1 MELDDLLTQPT
12 QGTQTTMDPR
22 RMGRN
27 NSGLA
32 PSDVS
37 DVMCILH
44 PSTPAAFDLVIET
57 ARRSPQH
64 ILQDV
69 YAHRIHHAATPS
81 MLEEEETF
89 ILEGGNGSNQ
99 ALDLALRFSSPLRSP
114 ALGFVVGRNMGLC
127 DIAVSS
133 DAHKRVSNV
142 HFSIYM
148 NESGVLMLKDMS
160 TNGTMV
166 DDVLL
171 KGRNHNEPKQ
181 RMLNHGSIVQILSP
195 TPGEALKFIVRIPS
209 RVGFTDEYQIK
220 FSEYIETQLAA
231 ARLDRQE
238 GRDLMLAPKQAGQRP
253 PNTAVKAPIVHNS
266 YGMHWNGGETY
277 NVVGQIGKGAF
288 ASVYQLATKADGQL
302 YAAKE
307 LEKRKFMKN
316 GVLDRKLEN
325 EMHIMQQIEHA
336 SIVQYH
342 EYQDVANHLYI
353 IMEYVPCGDLQQYL
367 TEVGP
372 LDEPVAKQ
380 MGTQVFDALD
390 YLHHKRITHRD
401 IKPDNILIGSR
412 DPKNFIIKLSDFGLS
427 KVVKDNDTFLKT
439 FCGTLLYCAPE
450 VFPHYDAHVSGKGT
464 KRPRKPPP
472 QQSSKF
478 HSYSQAVDIW
488 SFGAVLWYSL
498 CHRPPFEG
506 VADNTGRGMFDKIM
520 MTPLDAADLVKQGVS
535 DEAVA
540 LLVSMLNTDPAAR
553 PSAEDCLRH
562 EWFGERFLGPKRQS
576 QPVLELE
583 DIEEDVE
590 AEAGADRDEEER
602 AEHPDVAALSLDERG
617 IGSCNSELSINSSD
631 MNFFDPRKSKRFKT
645 NDMHQQEEEEEN
657 FLDSSPEL
665 LYDSI
670 PIAHQVEA
678 QQPPQPGPDRS
689 KPPKLFGEIS
699 QSDLQRPAFN
709 NMRANDAVGNT
720 SSSVQSDQARTSGR
734 SQQNAQQASSGEFG
748 ASPSLFGAES
758 IMRDMN
764 MDSVNDSDDDD
775 DAEEPATPPESEQ
788 SFGNLSHHDP
798 SQHTPGAADADP
810 TPRPPQ
816 PAVFDRQIHI
826 PVPPSFYYDPADAST
841 HTLEYA
847 SKASGRDF
855 AAELKSRA
863 NGSAN
868 TSEDVTQDLPDSA
881 ETSRIQDDMVESDA
895 QRQND
900 ASTIEAP
907 ELEAGDPSKILGRL
921 VTTSDSC
928 ERIVL
933 DMKSRDM
940 SWGRSPGNTYIW
952 HDDKDIRIP
961 RTAIIIFF
969 YADGIKD
976 VPEGED
982 ITQLPGLYTGILT
995 HGSSGL
1001 KVNGVQLDSG
1011 PEGKYLYGQ
1020 LHTGDE
1026 IELFPGTKD
1035 GKRGLRFRAEIYHG
1049 QGKSP
1054 RPSDGPRFK
1063 VEQQKQPRHEKH
1075 TSKQRRK
1082 HDEKIDAEKENL
1094 AAEVE

>member
-1 MELDDLLTQPT
+1 MELEDLLTQPT
-12 QGTQTTMDPR
+12 QGTQSTMDPR

-44 PSTPAAFDLVIET
+44 PSTPAAFQLVIET

-69 YAHRIHHAATPS
+69 YGYRNQHAASPS

-89 ILEGGNGSNQ
+89 ILEGNSTNQ
-99 ALDLALRFSSPLRSP
+99 ALDLALRFSSRLHRP
-114 ALGFVVGRNMGLC
+114 ALGFVVGRNMGMC

-133 DAHKRVSNV
+133 DVHKRVSNM

-166 DDVLL
+166 DEVLL
-171 KGRNHNEPKQ
+171 KGRNHNGPKQ

-195 TPGEALKFIVRIPS
+195 SPTEALKFIVRIPS
-209 RVGFTDEYQIK
+209 RVDFMDEYEIK
-220 FSEYIETQLAA
+220 FSEYIERQVAA
-231 ARLDRQE
+231 VRFDKQE
-238 GRDLMLAPKQAGQRP
+238 GRAMAAPKFSPGQARL

-302 YAAKE
+302 FAAKE

-316 GVLDRKLEN
+316 GVLDQKLEN

-380 MGTQVFDALD
+380 MATQVFDALD

-412 DPKNFIIKLSDFGLS
+412 DPNNFIIKLSDFGLS

-506 VADNTGRGMFDKIM
+506 VPGNAGRGMFDKIM

-562 EWFGERFLGPKRQS
+562 DWFGERFLGPKRES

-590 AEAGADRDEEER
+590 AEAGADRDEEEGT
-602 AEHPDVAALSLDERG
+602 EHPDVAALSLVERG
-617 IGSCNSELSINSSD
+617 IGSGNSDLSINSSD

-645 NDMHQQEEEEEN
+645 NEMDQREEEEN

-670 PIAHQVEA
+670 PIVHQPETEQRTQA
-678 QQPPQPGPDRS
+678 TADRL
-689 KPPKLFGEIS
+689 KPSKLFGEIS
-699 QSDLQRPAFN
+699 QSDLQGPAF

-720 SSSVQSDQARTSGR
+720 SSSIQSDHARTSNR
-734 SQQNAQQASSGEFG
+734 SQQSAQQGSSDEFG

-758 IMRDMN
+758 MVRDMN

-775 DAEEPATPPESEQ
+775 AEEPATPESEH
-788 SFGNLSHHDP
+788 SFGELSHHDP
-798 SQHTPGAADADP
+798 SQHSPGSADIDP

-816 PAVFDRQIHI
+816 PAVFNRQIHI
-826 PVPPSFYYDPADAST
+826 PVPPSFYFDPADQST

-855 AAELKSRA
+855 AAEFKTQA
-863 NGSAN
+863 NGSAES
-868 TSEDVTQDLPDSA
+868 TEELTTQSLPGSA
-881 ETSRIQDDMVESDA
+881 ETSRI
-895 QRQND
+895 
-900 ASTIEAP
+900 
-907 ELEAGDPSKILGRL
+907 LGRL
-921 VTTSDSC
+921 VSTSDSF

-940 SWGRSPGNTYIW
+940 SWGRSPGNTYIYQKEL
-952 HDDKDIRIP
+952 DTRIP
-961 RTAIIIFF
+961 RTAVLTFF

-995 HGSSGL
+995 HGSNGL
-1001 KVNGVQLDSG
+1001 RVNGVQLDAG

-1020 LHTGDE
+1020 LHTGDV
-1026 IELFPGTKD
+1026 IEVFPGTKD
-1035 GKRGLRFRAEIYHG
+1035 GKRGLWFRAEIYHG
-1049 QGKSP
+1049 KGKTP
-1054 RPSDGPRFK
+1054 RPKDGPRFK
-1063 VEQQKQPRHEKH
+1063 VEQQKQPKQEK
-1075 TSKQRRK
+1075 QPRK
-1082 HDEKIDAEKENL
+1082 KEKKADVENAEKENH
-1094 AAEVE
+1094 AEEVR